1 MITTKIVWD
10 RKKRAKKNGL
20 GTLEV
25 RVTTNRRTSY
35 FSTGVR
41 VRENEWKAGQIVNRP
56 DADALNERLA
66 IIVNRIYSETNRCL
80 RDGEA
85 PSSEDIRQKVWL
97 EKEALSDAPV
107 FLEWFEKQISMLNI
121 AEGTKK
127 HYVSLHARLTE
138 FGKIRRWQDITAENI
153 SELDAWLHRRKIQG
167 EPIKDSAVYKYHKCL
182 KAMLKRAYIFDKI
195 EHNPYDKLK
204 FRRGESESI
213 EFLTEDEM
221 HAIEELELP
230 KDTLLEQVRDLFT
243 FQMYTG
249 LAYSDSQAFDFSRY
263 RMVDGK
269 WINTS
274 ERVKTGVPYVSSLLP
289 PAIRVLEK
297 YGWKVPKIDNADY
310 NHLLKAIGS
319 MAGIHTKLHTHLARH
334 TFATYMLRQG
344 VKVENLQ
351 RMLGHK
357 NIRQTMRYAKVLAES
372 VHEDY
377 AMVAEKMKQKK

>member
-1 MITTKIVWD
+1 
-10 RKKRAKKNGL
+10 
-20 GTLEV
+20 
-25 RVTTNRRTSY
+25 
-35 FSTGVR
+35 
-41 VRENEWKAGQIVNRP
+41 
-56 DADALNERLA
+56 
-66 IIVNRIYSETNRCL
+66 
-80 RDGEA
+80 
-85 PSSEDIRQKVWL
+85 
-97 EKEALSDAPV
+97 
-107 FLEWFEKQISMLNI
+107 
-121 AEGTKK
+121 
-127 HYVSLHARLTE
+127 
-138 FGKIRRWQDITAENI
+138 
-153 SELDAWLHRRKIQG
+153 
-167 EPIKDSAVYKYHKCL
+167 
-182 KAMLKRAYIFDKI
+182 
-195 EHNPYDKLK
+195 
-204 FRRGESESI
+204 
-213 EFLTEDEM
+213 M

-230 KDTLLEQVRDLFT
+230 KGTLLEQVRDLFT

-289 PAIRVLEK
+289 PAIRVLER
-297 YGWKVPKIDNADY
+297 YGWQVPKIDNADY
-310 NHLLKAIGS
+310 NHLLKAIGA

-377 AMVAEKMKQKK
+377 AMVAEKMERK